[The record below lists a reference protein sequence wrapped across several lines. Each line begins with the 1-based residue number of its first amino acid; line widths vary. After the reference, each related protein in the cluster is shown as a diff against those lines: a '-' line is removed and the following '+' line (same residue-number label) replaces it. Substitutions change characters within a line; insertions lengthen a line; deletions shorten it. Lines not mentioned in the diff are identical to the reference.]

1 MIKVWHY
8 DNMKDELVLKVPIAD
23 LKKAFHSEK
32 ELRDF
37 IDNVFDS
44 VLYFS
49 LSKTETIPK
58 VNFNEPF

>member
-8 DNMKDELVLKVPIAD
+8 DNMKDELVLKVPITD

-49 LSKTETIPK
+49 LSKTETVPK